1 MRLKLDA
8 AVIKNKSGLGIR
20 AGSTRP
26 GKNQNLILIAC
37 IGFLSKAQGVGPDT
51 DGSLPGSNNGEGIGV
66 RALTNDINGGFN
78 TATGVLS
85 LFSNTSGFFNSAT
98 GAYSLANNI
107 SGSNNTANGYAALY
121 RNTANGSTATGFAA
135 LYNNT
140 TGTENTANGA
150 NTLFNNT
157 PASSTRP
164 LERPAF

>member
-66 RALTNDINGGFN
+66 LLSRTTGVWNTGTGFEALNHLTDGNQNTATGLRALTNDINGGFN

-85 LFSNTSGFFNSAT
+85 L
-98 GAYSLANNI
+98 
-107 SGSNNTANGYAALY
+107 
-121 RNTANGSTATGFAA
+121 
-135 LYNNT
+135 
-140 TGTENTANGA
+140 
-150 NTLFNNT
+150 
-157 PASSTRP
+157 
-164 LERPAF
+164 